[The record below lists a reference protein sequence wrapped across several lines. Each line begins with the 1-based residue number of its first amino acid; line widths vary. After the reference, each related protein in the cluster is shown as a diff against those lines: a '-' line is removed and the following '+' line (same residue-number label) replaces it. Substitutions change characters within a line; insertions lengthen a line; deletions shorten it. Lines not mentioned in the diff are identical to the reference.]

1 MKLKFRQL
9 FILLAGFLS
18 LAGSVFSNGLP
29 WNNKTDNTAGN
40 FLLMSDIHFD
50 PFADP
55 KLVKSLI
62 AAPVEKWESILE
74 SASHEPFALSG
85 KDSNY
90 SLMVSALSEAAK
102 KGPYDFAII
111 TGDYLVHE
119 SRDLFEPIGGK
130 DEQAYEDFVTKT
142 EIFVA
147 REVQKQLA
155 GTPVYFSLGNND
167 SECGDY
173 MMAAHTTFLEAITH
187 EWRTL
192 DASPDAQ
199 KTMADAGYYAIAHPT
214 LPHTELIVLNDIYW
228 SNRYTSDSCHSQPN
242 DQAGEKEMT
251 WLKDQLSQAKSG
263 NQKVILVMHIPPQ
276 GDINGIFKELVKG
289 GKKKKAAQK
298 KGGKIDK
305 KSGDLFWGDQYE
317 AGFVQLMKDFSDTV
331 EVSYAGH
338 THMDDF
344 RILKDDQGNAVLVTH
359 ICPAVSP
366 IRFNNPGFQVMEYDK
381 TTGDIRDMATFYLK
395 NLATA
400 KGSQDGQWDLE
411 YDFDSTYGL
420 TGYNAASLTSLT
432 DTLDT
437 DGDKLSAFAKY
448 YDVSAPELIPMDAWK
463 KLNDLRL
470 SASQK
475 EVNESL
481 K

>member
-1 MKLKFRQL
+1 MKLHRF
-9 FILLAGFLS
+9 FIFLVIFWAVAGT
-18 LAGSVFSNGLP
+18 GFSTGLP
-29 WNNKTDNTAGN
+29 WDDQVDSAAGN

-55 KLVKSLI
+55 KLIKSLI
-62 AAPVEKWESILE
+62 AAPVEKWEGILE
-74 SASHEPFALSG
+74 SVPDELFAPSG
-85 KDSNY
+85 KDANY
-90 SLMVSALSEAAK
+90 PLMISALSEAAK
-102 KGPYDFAII
+102 KGPYDFAIL
-111 TGDYLVHE
+111 TGDYLVHDA
-119 SRDLFEPIGGK
+119 RALFVPVGGA

-147 REVQKQLA
+147 REVQKRLA

-173 MMAAHTTFLEAITH
+173 MMATHTTFLDAITH

-199 KTMADAGYYAIAHPT
+199 KTMADAGYYAITHPT
-214 LPHTELIVLNDIYW
+214 LANTQLVVLNDIYW
-228 SNRYTSDSCHSQPN
+228 SNHYSEDSCHSQPN
-242 DQAGEKEMT
+242 DHAGDKEMD
-251 WLKDQLSQAKSG
+251 WLGTQLSQAKAQ
-263 NQKVILVMHIPPQ
+263 NEKVILVMHIPPQ
-276 GDINGIFKELVKG
+276 VDLFGTLKG
-289 GKKKKAAQK
+289 MDKDKKKE
-298 KGGKIDK
+298 GKFFWEK
-305 KSGDLFWGDQYE
+305 EYEKS
-317 AGFVQLMKDFSDTV
+317 FVRLMRDYSNTV
-331 EVSYAGH
+331 EFAFAGH

-344 RILKDDQGNAVLVTH
+344 RILSDDHGKGFLVTH

-381 TTGDIRDMATFYLK
+381 NTGDIKDMATFYLK
-395 NLATA
+395 NLVTA
-400 KGSQDGQWDLE
+400 KGSQDGQWGLE

-420 TGYNAASLTSLT
+420 NGYNAASLISLT
-432 DTLDT
+432 DALDT

-448 YDVSAPELIPMDAWK
+448 YDVSAPGIIPMDAWK

-470 SASQK
+470 LASQK